1 MKERLLEMGID
12 EENCNKILEMLD
24 ESIGDKEI
32 ADIKLNYEIE
42 NVLNSYS
49 VKTNKA
55 VKALL
60 NMEEIK
66 FDESG
71 KLTGIKE
78 QLDNLKGNKETEYL
92 FNKQEFK
99 GVVPADSYENIP
111 NVEDMNYTQLC
122 AYYGKDAIVPIYI
135 EVEDGLRLQRA
146 LDRER
151 MQDKPKYTELCRRF
165 LADDADF
172 AEEALEKAGITRH
185 FENDNLQKTV
195 EEIAAFV
202 LSYNG

>member
-1 MKERLLEMGID
+1 MGKIFYIMGKSASGKDTIYKELIEKMPKFHSIVPYTTRPMREGEKDGVEYFFVDQERFDEMMD
-12 EENCNKILEMLD
+12 EEKIIEFRSYNTKCGIWTYFTADDGQIELWQYDYLVIGTI
-24 ESIGDKEI
+24 ESYYALKEYFGD
-32 ADIKLNYEIE
+32 D
-42 NVLNSYS
+42 V
-49 VKTNKA
+49 
-55 VKALL
+55 
-60 NMEEIK
+60 M
-66 FDESG
+66 
-71 KLTGIKE
+71 
-78 QLDNLKGNKETEYL
+78 
-92 FNKQEFK
+92 
-99 GVVPADSYENIP
+99 VP
-111 NVEDMNYTQLC
+111 L
-122 AYYGKDAIVPIYI
+122 YI

>member
-1 MKERLLEMGID
+1 MGKIFYIMGKSASGKDTIYKELIEKMPKFHSIVPYTTRPMREGEKDGVEYFFVDQERFDEMMD
-12 EENCNKILEMLD
+12 EEKIIEFRSYNTKCGIWTYFTADDGQIELWQYDYLVIGTI
-24 ESIGDKEI
+24 ESYYALKEYFGD
-32 ADIKLNYEIE
+32 D
-42 NVLNSYS
+42 V
-49 VKTNKA
+49 
-55 VKALL
+55 
-60 NMEEIK
+60 M
-66 FDESG
+66 
-71 KLTGIKE
+71 
-78 QLDNLKGNKETEYL
+78 
-92 FNKQEFK
+92 
-99 GVVPADSYENIP
+99 VP
-111 NVEDMNYTQLC
+111 L
-122 AYYGKDAIVPIYI
+122 YI

-146 LDRER
+146 LNRER

>member
-1 MKERLLEMGID
+1 M
-12 EENCNKILEMLD
+12 IL
-24 ESIGDKEI
+24 
-32 ADIKLNYEIE
+32 Y
-42 NVLNSYS
+42 
-49 VKTNKA
+49 T
-55 VKALL
+55 
-60 NMEEIK
+60 
-66 FDESG
+66 ESG
-71 KLTGIKE
+71 AIHQCRRGRSIVGA
-78 QLDNLKGNKETEYL
+78 QLSLIGTL
-92 FNKQEFK
+92 A
-99 GVVPADSYENIP
+99 V
-111 NVEDMNYTQLC
+111 YTQLC

>member
-1 MKERLLEMGID
+1 MGID

-24 ESIGDKEI
+24 ESIGEKDKEI

-71 KLTGIKE
+71 KF
-78 QLDNLKGNKETEYL
+78 DW
-92 FNKQEFK
+92 
-99 GVVPADSYENIP
+99 
-111 NVEDMNYTQLC
+111 
-122 AYYGKDAIVPIYI
+122 
-135 EVEDGLRLQRA
+135 
-146 LDRER
+146 
-151 MQDKPKYTELCRRF
+151 
-165 LADDADF
+165 
-172 AEEALEKAGITRH
+172 H
-185 FENDNLQKTV
+185 
-195 EEIAAFV
+195 
-202 LSYNG
+202 